1 MKTNVDSWINFA
13 RFLKLRVNPEDIV
26 FVHRTLK
33 ASEWKISAFDYKSN
47 TSQEISS
54 ITNIADP
61 SPQTLF
67 IGLLNPEGK
76 DNNRMEAVQAD
87 VILPTDFGACRPPL
101 FLSLNFLPPVT

>member
-1 MKTNVDSWINFA
+1 MQTNVDSWINFA
-13 RFLKLRVNPEDIV
+13 RSLKLRVNPEDIV

-54 ITNIADP
+54 TTNIRDS

-67 IGLLNPEGK
+67 IALLNPEGK
-76 DNNRMEAVQAD
+76 DNSRMEAVQAD
-87 VILPTDFGACRPPL
+87 VILPTEIGVSR
-101 FLSLNFLPPVT
+101 